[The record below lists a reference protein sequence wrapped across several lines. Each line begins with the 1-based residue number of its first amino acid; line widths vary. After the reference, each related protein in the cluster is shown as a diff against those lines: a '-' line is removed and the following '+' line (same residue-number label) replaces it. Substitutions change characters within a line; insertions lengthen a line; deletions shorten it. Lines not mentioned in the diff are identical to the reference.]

1 MRQSTTTSLL
11 LLLLALPLA
20 PACSKETPPAPPAA
34 GGAQGKAALPD
45 RDPALARRLVGEG
58 AVLLDV
64 RTTEEYGERHLDGA
78 VNIPV
83 GDLGG
88 RLAEVE
94 KLTGG
99 DKNKPIVVY
108 CQTGGR
114 SARAKTALVEAGY
127 TQVTNV
133 GGIDDW
139 DRK

>member
-1 MRQSTTTSLL
+1 MRRSLTTSLML
-11 LLLLALPLA
+11 LLLTLPLA
-20 PACSKETPPAPPAA
+20 PACSKEPPAPPAA
-34 GGAQGKAALPD
+34 GAAQGKAALPD
-45 RDPALARRLVGEG
+45 RDPALAHRLVGEG

-64 RTTEEYGERHLDGA
+64 RTPEEYGERHLDGA

-88 RLAEVE
+88 RLSEVE

-114 SARAKTALVEAGY
+114 AARAKTALVEAGY

-133 GGIDDW
+133 GGIGDW